1 MSGVYFPIPA
11 PVHLIGLAG
20 KAASGKNYLARHALL
35 PLGFFPI
42 ALADHFKVDAVVR
55 DGAPLDEVFFTTK
68 SAETRDL
75 LQKRGTEEG
84 RWVLGEDIWIRTME
98 AWIAAHAAKG
108 WTRFVVTDVRFVNE
122 ANWIKLMGGIVVNV
136 TGRGGLTGAMA
147 EHPSEVDLDG
157 YESFDAVINNRPA
170 SQQVGDPVQDLK
182 LVARQ
187 YLTRGLENMDAA

>member
-1 MSGVYFPIPA
+1 MSGVYFPIPT

-20 KAASGKNYLARHALL
+20 KAGSGKNYLARHALL

-98 AWIAAHAAKG
+98 AWVAAHAAKG
-108 WTRFVVTDVRFVNE
+108 WTRFVVTDVRFTNE

-136 TGRGGLTGAMA
+136 AGRGGLDGAMSQ
-147 EHPSEVDLDG
+147 HPSEVDLDG
-157 YESFDAVINNRPA
+157 YEGFDAMINNSPA
-170 SQQVGDPVQDLK
+170 SKSIGDPVQDLK
-182 LVARQ
+182 QVARQ